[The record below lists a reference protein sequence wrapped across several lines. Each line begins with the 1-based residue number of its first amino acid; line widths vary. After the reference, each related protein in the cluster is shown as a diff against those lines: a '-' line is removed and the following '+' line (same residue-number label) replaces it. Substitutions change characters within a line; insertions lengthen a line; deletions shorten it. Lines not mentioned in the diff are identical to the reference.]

1 MKLLA
6 SLLAIL
12 LLAQPTVPQTAQTP
26 VPTGIPVPTGQ
37 RTAEEAESRAEQ
49 NIPAP
54 QQPKKTIDI
63 AKLQQDANELATLAA
78 SIPPAVSQT
87 NHGVIPRDLVD
98 KLKHI
103 EKLAKHLRGEIN
115 P

>member
-12 LLAQPTVPQTAQTP
+12 LLAQPTAPQTGQ
-26 VPTGIPVPTGQ
+26 IPVPTGQ

-49 NIPAP
+49 NVPAP

-78 SIPPAVSQT
+78 SIPPAVSQA